1 MSEETTGSHGKLSAQ
16 MVLAF
21 VFGVIFVSVIL
32 YLSLHIKDLDAFTK
46 MVFLVVLSLAAG
58 GVGAVIPGFIVA
70 GDPSKLVRAG
80 GALAVFFIVLYFG
93 SQYIAPGPTPD
104 GVFKPDRDPSLVS
117 NEFVSSI
124 EAAKYSEAYNLTSA
138 ALKSGMSYYFFT
150 ENSKKILA
158 KLGVEKSRSMIDQK
172 VIESPPGM
180 APGMYCYT
188 LYAVDFSRSSVK
200 VYQNINLFGEKSAN
214 DWRVFG
220 VWYSIKDSS
229 GNFHPVDFNS
239 LDSL

>member
-32 YLSLHIKDLDAFTK
+32 YLSLHIKDLDVFTK

-104 GVFKPDRDPSLVS
+104 GIFKPDRDPSLVS

-138 ALKSGMSYYFFT
+138 AFKSGMSYYFLPKT
-150 ENSKKILA
+150 QKKYWRSS
-158 KLGVEKSRSMIDQK
+158 GSRS
-172 VIESPPGM
+172 P
-180 APGMYCYT
+180 A
-188 LYAVDFSRSSVK
+188 R
-200 VYQNINLFGEKSAN
+200 
-214 DWRVFG
+214 
-220 VWYSIKDSS
+220 
-229 GNFHPVDFNS
+229 
-239 LDSL
+239 